1 MAADKVTKHEAG
13 SWRSLAMALLL
24 ALWLQSLPWSGVGL
38 LLRPDFLLLLVLYG
52 SLHHPHRVGMGWA
65 FALGLLSDFNDG
77 VVFGQHAMAYV
88 AGAYAMH
95 LLRLRLLQFDPLRQ
109 AIQLLPIFLMVQLGV
124 LLIGWLAVAPPSGW
138 GIVLPAISTTVLW
151 YGVASLIQLWH
162 GEGMRRE

>member
-1 MAADKVTKHEAG
+1 MAADKSVRHEAG

-24 ALWLQSLPWSGVGL
+24 ALWLQSLPWSGIGL

-52 SLHHPHRVGMGWA
+52 ALHHPHRVGMGWA
-65 FALGLLSDFNDG
+65 FALGLLSDFHDG

-109 AIQLLPIFLMVQLGV
+109 AIQLLPVFLMVQLAV

-151 YGVASLIQLWH
+151 YGVASFIQLWH
-162 GEGMRRE
+162 GKGMRRE